1 MGGRFRRSAGRF
13 PVQQAPAS
21 AHHQRLLQAPPSPS
35 HIDPKT
41 VAETAVGA
49 VEGER
54 FDPEKGEQVRVTA
67 TLADGSPEALFIR
80 TN

>member
-1 MGGRFRRSAGRF
+1 MGGRFRRSVGSVTKFYRHQHLLTIKDSAGATESF
-13 PVQQAPAS
+13 
-21 AHHQRLLQAPPSPS
+21 

-54 FDPEKGEQVRVTA
+54 FDPDKGEQVRVTA
-67 TLADGSPEALFIR
+67 RSR
-80 TN
+80 TAV

>member
-1 MGGRFRRSAGRF
+1 MSGSVTKFNRHEHLLTIKDCAGATESF
-13 PVQQAPAS
+13 HIAPN
-21 AHHQRLLQAPPSPS
+21 
-35 HIDPKT
+35 T

-67 TLADGSPEALFIR
+67 TLADGGPEALFIR